1 MIEMAPSLVLVVTIA
16 VLVAVGVYLILERS
30 LTRIIIGV
38 VLLGNGVN
46 LLLLLSGGRAGGPPI
61 IDLTPAEEM
70 SDPLPEAL
78 ILTAIVIT
86 LGMTAFLLAL
96 AYRSWQLNGHDEVQ
110 DDIEDRRIAYLAAR
124 DELAFEDTDTDV
136 VVPDIESEAHEV
148 RDETDTLTIL
158 VGEEGLVNVPVE
170 AVRPSGA
177 APDDAAPDDGAP
189 DDGAPDD
196 AVPQTDREEPR

>member
-177 APDDAAPDDGAP
+177 APDDGAP